1 MRRRTIGV
9 VKDLFRYP
17 VKSMLGEQLVEF
29 DIGENG
35 VIGDRAYGLRETS
48 GRVVSAKKWPALFE
62 FSARY
67 DGPPSP
73 AEAAPVTIT
82 LPDGRPI
89 QARDPNAS
97 SLLSAVLGR
106 AVRLEP
112 AESGRRC
119 HADIDPATVFGD
131 VAVGDMI
138 PGQTVATLPEVF
150 ALPAGTFFDSAAIH
164 VLTSGTLAHL
174 GKLIGE
180 DAEEDAEVDPRRFR
194 PNIVVQTAPGVEG
207 FLEDDWLAG
216 TLEVGKAVRIVGM
229 RPALRCVMT
238 THRQADLARDG
249 RVLRAAA
256 QHHRGHVGVFAA
268 IGASGKVRVDD
279 PVVLVT

>member
-1 MRRRTIGV
+1 MARRTIGV

-17 VKSMLGEQLVEF
+17 VKSMLGERLAEF

-35 VIGDRAYGLRETS
+35 VIGDRVYGLRETS

-67 DGPPSP
+67 DRPPSP
-73 AEAAPVTIT
+73 AEAAPVSIT

-89 QARDPNAS
+89 QAQDPNAS

-106 AVRLEP
+106 AVRLEL
-112 AESGRRC
+112 AESGRRS
-119 HADIDPATVFGD
+119 HAEIDPATVFGD
-131 VAVGDMI
+131 VAIEDMI

-164 VLTSGTLAHL
+164 VLTSGTLAHV
-174 GKLIGE
+174 GKLIG
-180 DAEEDAEVDPRRFR
+180 EDAEVDPRRFR

-216 TLEVGKAVRIVGM
+216 TLEVGEAVRIVGM

-238 THRQADLARDG
+238 THRQADLERDR

-268 IGASGKVRVDD
+268 IGASGKVRVNDA
-279 PVVLVT
+279 VVLVT

>member
-1 MRRRTIGV
+1 
-9 VKDLFRYP
+9 
-17 VKSMLGEQLVEF
+17 
-29 DIGENG
+29 
-35 VIGDRAYGLRETS
+35 
-48 GRVVSAKKWPALFE
+48 
-62 FSARY
+62 
-67 DGPPSP
+67 
-73 AEAAPVTIT
+73 
-82 LPDGRPI
+82 
-89 QARDPNAS
+89 
-97 SLLSAVLGR
+97 
-106 AVRLEP
+106 
-112 AESGRRC
+112 
-119 HADIDPATVFGD
+119 
-131 VAVGDMI
+131 
-138 PGQTVATLPEVF
+138 VATLPEVF